1 MKTFLWNAL
10 KLLNIL
16 VGFLVCLWIIFEY
29 IAVFAIVVALLITYL
44 NSKIDEILERTD

>member
-1 MKTFLWNAL
+1 MKTFIWNAV

-16 VGFLVCLWIIFEY
+16 VGFLICRWIICEY